1 MLRQLP
7 PRHTQNL
14 PKFKLRQLKKRMKPK
29 KFKQAMQTQKLKKKL
44 SQTPQKLKL
53 RLKRLSKK
61 KI

>member
-1 MLRQLP
+1 
-7 PRHTQNL
+7 
-14 PKFKLRQLKKRMKPK
+14 MKPK

-61 KI
+61 KISKYRMLKSST